1 MTGDWRRTAAWSISL
16 PLFPGDFHG
25 LSLRFCY
32 AARVGAGLREDMIT
46 NPMSPL
52 LGADFNSLL
61 PSAALPSTHLNV
73 LFQTGRVDHSNRV
86 AARVDRFIT
95 GLIELQHVL
104 LSKRDVSL
112 GANRRDMVLVVRANA
127 EGLI

>member
-1 MTGDWRRTAAWSISL
+1 
-16 PLFPGDFHG
+16 
-25 LSLRFCY
+25 
-32 AARVGAGLREDMIT
+32 MIT